1 MRPTLLSSLLTC
13 TTALAGTPALA
24 GTGYTFVDLGTLGGD
39 HSGAMGMNDQGQIV
53 GWSTIPGCTTGNG
66 APCKRA
72 FLWENGV
79 MTDLGF
85 LAGDE
90 GSIARA
96 INDNGLI
103 VGNSERDVLNAS
115 GTYHAVTFSV
125 GNAPT
130 PLPDLGH
137 GTSWA
142 SDVNES
148 GVIVGYATDPN
159 SFQDR
164 VLTWQGGVLTNLGST
179 EPHSYNR
186 GTGINDNGQVIG
198 MAWNLFQPN
207 DSILYDNQWF
217 QIGGYGQFENSEG
230 FDLNNNGMAV
240 GTQAFPSGNWHATIW
255 QLGQPGATDLGV
267 LPGDELSYLL
277 DVNDSGEAVGYS
289 LDEDNGVS
297 TRAIYTDGVTLTN
310 LNDLLP
316 VGTNALLWDATEINE
331 GGDIVGS
338 AVVNGAFHAYL
349 LRKDDAGGNYC
360 TPTANST
367 GQAAEMNVMGSS
379 SISTNDLELSAQ
391 PVPNKPF
398 LFFYGPTQVEVP
410 FGDGFRCAGGGI
422 QRLGPVAVASGNRAT
437 RVVDL
442 VTEGI
447 QPGSL
452 NFQCWFRDSDAG
464 GAGFN
469 LSDGYEVV
477 FLP

>member
-1 MRPTLLSSLLTC
+1 MLRTILALSLTSSS
-13 TTALAGTPALA
+13 ALA

-53 GWSTIPGCTTGNG
+53 GWSTIPGCTTANG

-72 FLWENGV
+72 FLWENGA

-85 LAGDE
+85 LPGDE

-103 VGNSERDVLNAS
+103 VGNSERDVINAS
-115 GTYHAVTFSV
+115 GTYHAVTFSP
-125 GNAPT
+125 NSAPIA
-130 PLPDLGH
+130 LPDLGQ

-148 GVIVGYATDPN
+148 GVIVGHATDA
-159 SFQDR
+159 SVLRDR
-164 VLTWQGGVLTNLGST
+164 VVTWQGGVLANPGSS

-186 GTGINDNGQVIG
+186 GTGINDNGQLIG

-207 DSILYDNQWF
+207 DSILFDGQWF
-217 QIGGYGQFENSEG
+217 QIGGFGQFENSEG
-230 FDLNNNGMAV
+230 FDLNNSGVAV

-277 DVNDSGEAVGYS
+277 DVNEAGEAVGYS
-289 LDEDNGVS
+289 LDEDNGV
-297 TRAIYTDGVTLTN
+297 TLRAVYTDGSSLTN
-310 LNDLLP
+310 LNDFLP
-316 VGTNALLWDATEINE
+316 FGTNALLWDATEINE
-331 GGDIVGS
+331 GGDIVGT
-338 AVVNGAFHAYL
+338 ALVNGAFHAYL

-360 TPTANST
+360 SSTANST
-367 GQAAEMNVMGSS
+367 GQAAQMNVVGSL
-379 SISTNDLELSAQ
+379 SIATNDFELGAQ
-391 PVPNKPF
+391 PVPNKAF
-398 LFFYGPTQVEVP
+398 LFFYGPQQVELP
-410 FGDGFRCAGGGI
+410 FGDGVRCAGGGI
-422 QRLGPVAVASGNRAT
+422 LRLGPVGVASGNRAT
-437 RVVDL
+437 RMVDL
-442 VTEGI
+442 AAQGI

-452 NFQCWFRDSDAG
+452 NFQCWFRDPDANG
-464 GAGFN
+464 TGFN
-469 LSDGYEVV
+469 LSDGYEAV